1 MKSQQI
7 LQLEQTL
14 MDFIKFSFDLSR
26 IAVESMTSLLKSV
39 EPQKVRSFLYF
50 YYLLQSL
57 NFLS

>member
-14 MDFIKFSFDLSR
+14 MDLVKFSFDLSR

>member
-14 MDFIKFSFDLSR
+14 MDLVKFSFDLSR

-50 YYLLQSL
+50 YYLLQSF
-57 NFLS
+57 NFLI